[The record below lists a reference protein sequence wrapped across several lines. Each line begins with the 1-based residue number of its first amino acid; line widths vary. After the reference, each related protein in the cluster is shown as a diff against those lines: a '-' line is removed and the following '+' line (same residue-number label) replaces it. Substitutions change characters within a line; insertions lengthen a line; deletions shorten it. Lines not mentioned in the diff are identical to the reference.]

1 LSFGENDISRE
12 ARVRIKGNQFKG
24 PESDSYG
31 IYVTAAG
38 QDALERA
45 ERMLEGIPNGIQKAL
60 NSAINRAT
68 AHLRSVSTRAVR
80 ERYAIS
86 AANLRAE
93 ENVSVAYTYQ
103 NGVQAYVHF
112 SGKRIPLFRFDG
124 ARPAQP
130 TYDESRRVP
139 VLVNAGAGKWRLGHP
154 GMPAYGHVLKS
165 TSPKQFENAFVARMN
180 STGHIGIWER
190 TGGATSSKSTDDDDG
205 YYKDEIEELYG
216 PSVPQ
221 MLGSQEVAEKLT
233 NEAMK
238 SFEKNLDQYVYALLN
253 GYVGVR

>member
-1 LSFGENDISRE
+1 MSFSENDISRE
-12 ARVRIKGNQFKG
+12 ARVHVGGGQYEG
-24 PESDSYG
+24 PSSGSYG
-31 IYVTAAG
+31 IQVTAAG
-38 QDALERA
+38 QEALDWA
-45 ERMLEGIPNGIQKAL
+45 ERMLEGIPNGIEKAI

-68 AHLRSVSTRAVR
+68 AHLRSTSTKAVR

-86 AANLRAE
+86 AANVRAE

-112 SGKRIPLFRFDG
+112 SGQRIPLFRFDG

-130 TYDESRRVP
+130 TSDESRLVP
-139 VLVNAGAGKWRLGHP
+139 VMLGLHANDEGKWRLVHP
-154 GMPAYGHVLKS
+154 GTSAYGHVLKS
-165 TSPKQFENAFVARMN
+165 TSPHQFQFAFVAKMG
-180 STGHIGIWER
+180 SGHTGIFER
-190 TGGATSSKSTDDDDG
+190 TGGMTSRS
-205 YYKDEIEELYG
+205 KDEIEELYG

-221 MLGSQEVAEKLT
+221 MLGNQEIAEKLT
-233 NEAMK
+233 DEAMK

>member
-1 LSFGENDISRE
+1 MSFGENDISRE
-12 ARVRIKGNQFKG
+12 ARVHIGDGQYEG
-24 PESDSYG
+24 PSSGSYG

-68 AHLRSVSTRAVR
+68 AHLRSVSTKAVR

-112 SGKRIPLFRFDG
+112 SGERIPLYRFDG

-130 TYDESRRVP
+130 TYDTSRWVP
-139 VLVNAGAGKWRLGHP
+139 VMLGLHADGEGKWRLVHP
-154 GMPAYGHVLKS
+154 GTSAFGHVLKS
-165 TSPKQFENAFVARMN
+165 TSPRQFQYAFVARMG
-180 STGHIGIWER
+180 SGHTGIFER
-190 TGGATSSKSTDDDDG
+190 TGGMTSRS
-205 YYKDEIEELYG
+205 KDELEELYG

-221 MLGSQEVAEKLT
+221 MLGRQEVAEKLT